1 MTVTANPRFWSPPN
15 FIAPMPN
22 ALVQHGYLPQPQSRS
37 DSSKDIPQTITQPLS
52 RVIIKT
58 VFVVVVLSHFLKGAF
73 SFQCGHH
80 LLRGQMTPYNLH

>member
-1 MTVTANPRFWSPPN
+1 MTVTANSRLRIPPN

-37 DSSKDIPQTITQPLS
+37 DSSKDITQTITHPLT

-58 VFVVVVLSHFLKGAF
+58 VFVVVVLSHYLKGPSPFNAAITF
-73 SFQCGHH
+73 FVA
-80 LLRGQMTPYNLH
+80 R

>member
-1 MTVTANPRFWSPPN
+1 MTVTTNSRLRIPPN

-37 DSSKDIPQTITQPLS
+37 DSSKDMTKTITHQLTQ
-52 RVIIKT
+52 VILKK
-58 VFVVVVLSHFLKGAF
+58 VLVVVVFLPFLMGAI

-80 LLRGQMTPYNLH
+80 LLRGQMTAYNLH